1 MDRTY
6 RVDID
11 CPATTVFNYVT
22 DPKNI
27 PSWAWYIEEV
37 RIEPSG
43 PVEVGTEI
51 HQTVR
56 GREAAWRVTVYEPVE
71 RCVYEFDY
79 WYAAGSVTY
88 LVEDLGARS
97 RFTIHDSARRS
108 GAMRLLGPILDVV
121 DAHYRRVQLEIVKET
136 LEAGGLE

>member
-1 MDRTY
+1 MDRIY

-37 RIEPSG
+37 RTDPPG
-43 PVEVGTEI
+43 PVGVGTEI

-56 GREAAWRVTVYEPVE
+56 GREAVWRVTVYEPFE
-71 RCVYEFDY
+71 RCTYESGY
-79 WYAAGSVTY
+79 LCAAGCGPAPNVPG
-88 LVEDLGARS
+88 LVVS
-97 RFTIHDSARRS
+97 SATRPRTCK
-108 GAMRLLGPILDVV
+108 PCW
-121 DAHYRRVQLEIVKET
+121 
-136 LEAGGLE
+136 